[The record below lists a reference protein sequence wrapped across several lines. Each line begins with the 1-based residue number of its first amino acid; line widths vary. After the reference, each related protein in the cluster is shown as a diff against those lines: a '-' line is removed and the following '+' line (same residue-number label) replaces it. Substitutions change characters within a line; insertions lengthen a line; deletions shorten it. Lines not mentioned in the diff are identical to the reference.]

1 MFVELWS
8 VWILGVV
15 VCESVYV
22 MHAWCKVKYVG
33 VEVLIV
39 RVYVIVGVDL
49 FFWMRLVC
57 EYI

>member
-1 MFVELWS
+1 M
-8 VWILGVV
+8 WILGVV